1 MDIIRVVKDVIL
13 ITPWII
19 SIMAVLIV
27 MIPVYLFLLLWSN
40 LIFIIENIGGDKK
53 WK

>member
-40 LIFIIENIGGDKK
+40 LIFIIESIGENKYVK
-53 WK
+53 